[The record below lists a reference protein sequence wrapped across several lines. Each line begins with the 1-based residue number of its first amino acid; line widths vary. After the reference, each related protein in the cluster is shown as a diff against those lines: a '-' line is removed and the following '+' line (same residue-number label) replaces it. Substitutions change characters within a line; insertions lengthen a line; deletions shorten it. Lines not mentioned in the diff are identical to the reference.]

1 MQQMKL
7 FEIMEEGTDM
17 SDSTSDY
24 NTNSVM
30 SAHTHMHYSHMQIQP
45 LILIQVGQLTV
56 TGSSTGYPLNCWP
69 KFVKKRKK

>member
-24 NTNSVM
+24 NPNSVM
-30 SAHTHMHYSHMQIQP
+30 SAHTHMQTIAHVNY
-45 LILIQVGQLTV
+45 
-56 TGSSTGYPLNCWP
+56 Y
-69 KFVKKRKK
+69 F